1 MASLSVATCFC
12 AGGAGF
18 LPEYMVHQTMNAS
31 RKNATIASNTKIH
44 IRSPMSLRLSLLVSS
59 VAVALALS
67 ACTTT
72 APPTPAPAKPPVITP
87 SVVNPVPAK
96 PAAPDAKDAQAPT
109 FVPVGFAALPGWGR
123 DDVRAAWPAFMA
135 SCGVLVK
142 RPDWKEPCTIARQ
155 VNADSDKAIRQFFE
169 AFFVPNQIVAAD
181 GASSGLVTGYYEPLL
196 HGARKRGGPYQ
207 TPLYKVPDDL
217 VTVDLASVYPEL
229 KNMRLRGKLVG
240 KKVVPYSTR
249 AEIERATSVAGKELM
264 WVDDEVEAFFLQ
276 VQGSGRVQLTDTQET
291 VRVAYADQNGH
302 PYQSIG
308 RYLVDK
314 GELTMSQAS
323 AQGIKA
329 WIAGHPTR
337 KDELFNANPSYVF
350 FKEERLP
357 DPKVGPKGA
366 LGVPLTPQRSV
377 AIDSRFVPLGA
388 PVFLSTTQAN
398 SDIPMQRLV
407 MAQDTGGAIRGP
419 IRVDYFFGFGAE
431 AAENAGRMKQSGM
444 VWVLLPKLA
453 PAPASAPGR

>member
-1 MASLSVATCFC
+1 
-12 AGGAGF
+12 
-18 LPEYMVHQTMNAS
+18 
-31 RKNATIASNTKIH
+31 
-44 IRSPMSLRLSLLVSS
+44 MSLRLSLLVSS

-72 APPTPAPAKPPVITP
+72 APQPPAPAKPPAITP

>member
-1 MASLSVATCFC
+1 
-12 AGGAGF
+12 
-18 LPEYMVHQTMNAS
+18 
-31 RKNATIASNTKIH
+31 
-44 IRSPMSLRLSLLVSS
+44 MSLRLSLLVSS

-67 ACTTT
+67 ACTSTV
-72 APPTPAPAKPPVITP
+72 PLTPAPAKPPAIAP
-87 SVVNPVPAK
+87 SVVKPVPAK
-96 PAAPDAKDAQAPT
+96 PAAPDAKDAQAAT

-142 RPDWKEPCTIARQ
+142 RPDWKESCTIARQ
-155 VNADSDKAIRQFFE
+155 VNADSDQAIRQFFE
-169 AFFVPNQIVAAD
+169 AFFVPNQVLAAD
-181 GASSGLVTGYYEPLL
+181 GANAGLVTGYYEPLL

-217 VTVDLASVYPEL
+217 VTVDLSSVYPEL

-240 KKVVPYSTR
+240 KKVVPYATR
-249 AEIERATSVAGKELM
+249 ADIERATSVTGKELL

-377 AIDSRFVPLGA
+377 AIDSRYVPLGV

-444 VWVLLPKLA
+444 VWVLLPKQ
-453 PAPASAPGR
+453 PQ